1 MTTIAGI
8 VLFVSLAVFLAFGIP
23 IAISIILSSLLTL
36 ILIFPFDVTIL
47 TAAQRMITGIDNFTM
62 LAIPLFV
69 LAGILMNNGGIA
81 FRLINFAKVLVG
93 RLPGSLAHTNIVGNM
108 LFGSIS
114 GSSVAAAAAMGRI
127 MTPMETTQGY
137 KNHIPAAANIAS
149 APSGLLIPP
158 SSLLIVYSLV
168 SGGTSIAA
176 LFIAGYVPGILWG
189 LGCMVVAYF

>member
-8 VLFVSLAVFLAFGIP
+8 VLFVSLAIFLAFGIP

-47 TAAQRMITGIDNFTM
+47 TAAQRMVTGIDNFTM

-93 RLPGSLAHTNIVGNM
+93 RLPGSLAHTNC
-108 LFGSIS
+108 
-114 GSSVAAAAAMGRI
+114 
-127 MTPMETTQGY
+127 Y
-137 KNHIPAAANIAS
+137 
-149 APSGLLIPP
+149 
-158 SSLLIVYSLV
+158 
-168 SGGTSIAA
+168 
-176 LFIAGYVPGILWG
+176 
-189 LGCMVVAYF
+189 

>member
-137 KNHIPAAANIAS
+137 KKSYSAAANIAS

-176 LFIAGYVPGILWG
+176 LFIAGYI
-189 LGCMVVAYF
+189 